1 MDTKGIQDYAL
12 RHSTSHLMASAVK
25 ELYPKAKLA
34 IGPAIEDGFYYDFD
48 NLEISDSDLKKIE
61 KKMRQIAE
69 KNLSFEKSE
78 TTSTEAKKILKDEP
92 YKSEL
97 LKDLKGKI
105 TFYKH
110 GDFTDMCEGPHIKT
124 TKEIRHFKLTKLAG
138 AYWKG
143 DSNNKMLTR
152 IYGIVFKTEKE
163 LKEYLQLLEEAKK
176 RDHVKLGKELNLFS
190 LHPEGPGF
198 PFWHPKGTI
207 LFNELK
213 NYLSNQN
220 HKRNYD
226 EIMTPQILNEEL
238 WHKSGHYDN
247 FKENMYF
254 VDIDNKSYAVK
265 PMNCPGG
272 LLIYK
277 KGLHSYR
284 QLPIKNAEF
293 GLVHRHELSGVLHGL
308 FRVRSFTQDDAHVFC
323 TPEQLQTEIEDC
335 IEYIQETYKD
345 FGFKEILTFIATQP
359 EKSIGSKQDWDL
371 ATKSLEKSLESC
383 KLKYDI
389 KEGEGAFYGPKIEFN
404 IKDALGR
411 LWQCGTIQIDFSMP
425 RRFEATYEAKDNS
438 KQTPI
443 MIHRAVVGSL
453 ERFTGILIEHYAGK
467 FPLWLS
473 PEQVRVLTVTEK
485 NDKYAKETFKKL
497 KEAGLRVSLDI
508 KPNSISKKVREA
520 QLEKVNYM
528 VTIGDKEQEKNTLA
542 IRTRE
547 GKVKF
552 EVKINDFIK
561 ELKEEI
567 TKKQ

>member
-1 MDTKGIQDYAL
+1 MDTKEIQDYAL
-12 RHSTSHLMASAVK
+12 KHSTSHLMASAVK

-34 IGPAIEDGFYYDFD
+34 IGPAIQDGFYYDFD

-69 KNLSFEKSE
+69 KNLSFKKSE

-110 GDFTDMCEGPHIKT
+110 GDFTDMCEGPHVKT

-143 DSNNKMLTR
+143 NSDNKMLTR

-190 LHPEGPGF
+190 LHQEGPGF

-213 NYLSNQN
+213 DYLSKQN
-220 HKRNYD
+220 HKRDYD

-335 IEYIQETYKD
+335 IDYIQETYKD
-345 FGFKEILTFIATQP
+345 FGFEEILTFIATQP

-485 NDKYAKETFKKL
+485 NDKYAKETFKKI

-528 VTIGDKEQEKNTLA
+528 ITIGDKEQEKNTLA

-552 EVKINDFIK
+552 NVKIEDFIK

>member
-1 MDTKGIQDYAL
+1 MNTKGIQDYEL
-12 RHSTSHLMASAVK
+12 RHSASHLMASAVK
-25 ELYPKAKLA
+25 ELYPNVKIA
-34 IGPAIEDGFYYDFD
+34 IGPAIQDGFYYDFD

-78 TTSTEAKKILKDEP
+78 SNSAEAKKILKDEP

-97 LKDLKGKI
+97 LKSLKGKI

-110 GDFTDMCEGPHIKT
+110 GDFTDMCEGPHVKT

-143 DSNNKMLTR
+143 NSANKMLTR

-163 LKEYLQLLEEAKK
+163 LKDYLQLIEEAKK

-213 NYLSNQN
+213 NYLTNQN

-238 WHKSGHYDN
+238 WHKSGHYEN

-308 FRVRSFTQDDAHVFC
+308 FRARSFTQDDAHVFC

-371 ATKSLEKSLESC
+371 ATKSLEKSLDTC
-383 KLKYDI
+383 KLKYKI

-411 LWQCGTIQIDFSMP
+411 LWQC
-425 RRFEATYEAKDNS
+425 
-438 KQTPI
+438 
-443 MIHRAVVGSL
+443 
-453 ERFTGILIEHYAGK
+453 
-467 FPLWLS
+467 
-473 PEQVRVLTVTEK
+473 EQYK
-485 NDKYAKETFKKL
+485 
-497 KEAGLRVSLDI
+497 
-508 KPNSISKKVREA
+508 
-520 QLEKVNYM
+520 
-528 VTIGDKEQEKNTLA
+528 
-542 IRTRE
+542 
-547 GKVKF
+547 
-552 EVKINDFIK
+552 
-561 ELKEEI
+561 
-567 TKKQ
+567 

>member
-1 MDTKGIQDYAL
+1 MNTKGIQDYEL
-12 RHSTSHLMASAVK
+12 RHSASHLMASAVK
-25 ELYPKAKLA
+25 ELYPNVKIA
-34 IGPAIEDGFYYDFD
+34 IGPAIQDGFYYDFD

-78 TTSTEAKKILKDEP
+78 SNSAEAKKILKDEP

-97 LKDLKGKI
+97 LKSLKGKI

-110 GDFTDMCEGPHIKT
+110 GDFTDMCEGPHVKT

-143 DSNNKMLTR
+143 NSANKMLTR

-163 LKEYLQLLEEAKK
+163 LKDYLQLIEEAKK

-213 NYLSNQN
+213 NYLTNQN

-238 WHKSGHYDN
+238 WHKSGHYEN

-308 FRVRSFTQDDAHVFC
+308 FRARSFTQDDAHVFC

-371 ATKSLEKSLESC
+371 ATKSLEKSLDTC
-383 KLKYDI
+383 KLKYKI
-389 KEGEGAFYGPKIEFN
+389 KEGAGAFYGPKIEFN

-485 NDKYAKETFKKL
+485 NDKYAKEIFKEL

-552 EVKINDFIK
+552 EVKIDDFIK
-561 ELKEEI
+561 ELKQEI

>member
-1 MDTKGIQDYAL
+1 MDTKGIQDYEL
-12 RHSTSHLMASAVK
+12 RHSASHLMASAVK
-25 ELYPKAKLA
+25 ELYPNVKIA
-34 IGPAIEDGFYYDFD
+34 IGPAIQDGFYYDFD

-78 TTSTEAKKILKDEP
+78 STLTEAKKILKNEP

-97 LKDLKGKI
+97 LKALKGKI

-110 GDFTDMCEGPHIKT
+110 GDFTDMCEGPHVKT

-143 DSNNKMLTR
+143 NSDNKMLTR

-163 LKEYLQLLEEAKK
+163 LKEYLQLIEEAKK

-190 LHPEGPGF
+190 LHQEGPGF

-213 NYLSNQN
+213 NYLANQN
-220 HKRNYD
+220 HKRNYE

-254 VDIDNKSYAVK
+254 VDIDNKSYAIK

-323 TPEQLQTEIEDC
+323 TPEQLQKEIEDC

-359 EKSIGSKQDWDL
+359 EKSIGSKKDWDL
-371 ATKSLEKSLESC
+371 ATKSLEKSLDAC
-383 KLKYDI
+383 KLKYKI

-411 LWQCGTIQIDFSMP
+411 LWQCGTIQIDFSMS

-443 MIHRAVVGSL
+443 IIHRAVVGSL

-473 PEQVRVLTVTEK
+473 PEQIRVLTVTEK

-528 VTIGDKEQEKNTLA
+528 ITIGDKEQEKNTLA
-542 IRTRE
+542 IRTI
-547 GKVKF
+547 KAKF
-552 EVKINDFIK
+552 WQ
-561 ELKEEI
+561 
-567 TKKQ
+567 KK

>member
-1 MDTKGIQDYAL
+1 MKEIQDYAL

-69 KNLSFEKSE
+69 KNLSFKKSE
-78 TTSTEAKKILKDEP
+78 STQAEAKKILKDEP

-110 GDFTDMCEGPHIKT
+110 GDFTDMCEGPHIKS

-163 LKEYLQLLEEAKK
+163 LKEYLQLIEEAKK

-190 LHPEGPGF
+190 LHQEGPGF
-198 PFWHPKGTI
+198 PFWHPKGTK

-213 NYLSNQN
+213 NYLTTQN
-220 HKRNYD
+220 NKRGFD

-238 WHKSGHYDN
+238 WHKSGHYEN
-247 FKENMYF
+247 FKEDMYF
-254 VDIDNKSYAVK
+254 VDIDKRSFAVK

-277 KGLHSYR
+277 KSLHSYR
-284 QLPIKNAEF
+284 ELPIKNAEF

-308 FRVRSFTQDDAHVFC
+308 VRVRSFTQDDAHIFC
-323 TPEQLQTEIEDC
+323 TPEQLQEEIKDC
-335 IEYIQETYKD
+335 IDHIRETYED
-345 FGFKEILTFIATQP
+345 FGFKEILTFVATKP
-359 EKSIGSKQDWDL
+359 EKAIGSNADWEL
-371 ATKSLEKSLESC
+371 ATKTLEKSLKTC
-383 KLKYDI
+383 KLKYGV

-404 IKDALGR
+404 IRDALGR

-425 RRFEATYEAKDNS
+425 RRFEATYESKDNN
-438 KQTPI
+438 KETPI
-443 MIHRAVVGSL
+443 MIHKAVVGSL
-453 ERFTGILIEHYAGK
+453 ERFIGILIEHYAGK

-473 PEQVRVLTVTEK
+473 PDQVRVMTVTEK
-485 NDKYAKETFKKL
+485 NDKFAKEIYSKL
-497 KEAGLRVSLDI
+497 KQEGIRVSLDI

-528 VTIGDKEQEKNTLA
+528 ITIGDKEQKNKTLA

-547 GKVKF
+547 GKVEF
-552 EVKINDFIK
+552 GIKIDKFIK
-561 ELKEEI
+561 DLKKEI
-567 TKKQ
+567 ERK

>member
-1 MDTKGIQDYAL
+1 MNTKGIQDYEL
-12 RHSTSHLMASAVK
+12 RHSASHLMASAVK
-25 ELYPKAKLA
+25 ELYPNVKIA
-34 IGPAIEDGFYYDFD
+34 IGPAIQDGFYYDFD

-78 TTSTEAKKILKDEP
+78 SNSAEAKKILKDEP

-97 LKDLKGKI
+97 LKSLKGKI

-110 GDFTDMCEGPHIKT
+110 GDFTDMCEGPHVKT

-143 DSNNKMLTR
+143 NSANKMLTR

-163 LKEYLQLLEEAKK
+163 LKDYLQLIEEAKK

-213 NYLSNQN
+213 NYLTNQN

-238 WHKSGHYDN
+238 WHKSGHYEN

-308 FRVRSFTQDDAHVFC
+308 FRARSFTQDDAHVFC

-371 ATKSLEKSLESC
+371 ATKSLEKSLDTC
-383 KLKYDI
+383 KLKYKI

-485 NDKYAKETFKKL
+485 NDKYAKEIFKEL

-552 EVKINDFIK
+552 EVKIDDFIK
-561 ELKEEI
+561 ELKQEI

>member
-1 MDTKGIQDYAL
+1 
-12 RHSTSHLMASAVK
+12 
-25 ELYPKAKLA
+25 
-34 IGPAIEDGFYYDFD
+34 
-48 NLEISDSDLKKIE
+48 
-61 KKMRQIAE
+61 
-69 KNLSFEKSE
+69 
-78 TTSTEAKKILKDEP
+78 
-92 YKSEL
+92 
-97 LKDLKGKI
+97 
-105 TFYKH
+105 
-110 GDFTDMCEGPHIKT
+110 
-124 TKEIRHFKLTKLAG
+124 
-138 AYWKG
+138 
-143 DSNNKMLTR
+143 
-152 IYGIVFKTEKE
+152 
-163 LKEYLQLLEEAKK
+163 
-176 RDHVKLGKELNLFS
+176 
-190 LHPEGPGF
+190 
-198 PFWHPKGTI
+198 
-207 LFNELK
+207 
-213 NYLSNQN
+213 
-220 HKRNYD
+220 
-226 EIMTPQILNEEL
+226 
-238 WHKSGHYDN
+238 
-247 FKENMYF
+247 
-254 VDIDNKSYAVK
+254 
-265 PMNCPGG
+265 MNCPGG

-308 FRVRSFTQDDAHVFC
+308 FRARSFTQDDAHVFC

-371 ATKSLEKSLESC
+371 ATKSLEKSLDTC
-383 KLKYDI
+383 KLKYKI

-485 NDKYAKETFKKL
+485 NDKYAKEIFKEL

-552 EVKINDFIK
+552 EVKIDDFIK
-561 ELKEEI
+561 ELKQEI

>member
-1 MDTKGIQDYAL
+1 MNTKGIQDYEL
-12 RHSTSHLMASAVK
+12 RHSASHLMASAVK
-25 ELYPKAKLA
+25 ELYPNVKIA
-34 IGPAIEDGFYYDFD
+34 IGPAIQDGFYYDFD

-78 TTSTEAKKILKDEP
+78 SNSAEAKKILKDEP

-97 LKDLKGKI
+97 LKSLKGKI

-110 GDFTDMCEGPHIKT
+110 GDFTDMCEGPHVKT

-143 DSNNKMLTR
+143 NSANKMLTR

-163 LKEYLQLLEEAKK
+163 LKDYLQLIEEAKK

-213 NYLSNQN
+213 NYLTNQN

-238 WHKSGHYDN
+238 WHKSGHYEN
-247 FKENMYF
+247 FKENVYF

-308 FRVRSFTQDDAHVFC
+308 FRARSFTQDDAHVFC

-371 ATKSLEKSLESC
+371 ATKSLEKSLDTC
-383 KLKYDI
+383 KLKYKI

-485 NDKYAKETFKKL
+485 NDKYAKEIFKEL

-552 EVKINDFIK
+552 EVKIDDFIK
-561 ELKEEI
+561 ELKQEI